1 MLLLLEVLSRKVI
14 NMAVVVKM
22 AGTSPELYSCIAP
35 LVMNPEIIK
44 YNHNYPFKTSESFV
58 WFVASSEEQVVGFF
72 PVEVRKKSAV
82 INNYYVSNN
91 DEDVF
96 LSLLEAVINE
106 FMGAENVL
114 EAVVQKPHESFFL
127 AQGFEIERTWS
138 LYLKMKKSMK
148 KNDKSKNVYELTQER
163 LTMLFK
169 EFDNIYVSFSGG
181 KDSGVLLNLCI
192 DYIRRNNLNIK
203 LGVFFMDYE
212 VQYDHTIAFV
222 NRFLEQNKDVLEV
235 YRICVPFKVRTCTSM
250 YQHYWRPWDEA
261 LRDIWV
267 REMPEGVMKAGDF
280 AFFHD
285 NMWDYEFQLRFA
297 AWLHEKKKAVRTA
310 CLVGIRTQE
319 SYNRWR
325 TIYGGL
331 KQQLYHNYQWTSKI
345 ANDVYNLYP
354 IYDWKTT
361 DIWTANGKFGWDYN
375 RLYDLYYYAGVSLER
390 QRVASPFI
398 SEAIESLHL
407 YKAIEPDT
415 WGRMIGRVN
424 GVNFSAIYGGTH
436 AMGYGSV
443 KLPEGHTW
451 KSFMEFLLSTL
462 PEETRR
468 GYLSKLHTSIK
479 FWRTKGGCL
488 SDETIAKLESMNI
501 PITVRN
507 KSNYK
512 TTKRPVMMDY
522 LDDIDIAEFREIPTY
537 KRMCLCI
544 LRNDYACKYMGF
556 AVSKEEKKMKDYILQ
571 QYKKIW
577 T

>member
-1 MLLLLEVLSRKVI
+1 
-14 NMAVVVKM
+14 MAVVVKM

-106 FMGAENVL
+106 FMGAEKVL

-250 YQHYWRPWDEA
+250 YQHYWRPWDES

-267 REMPEGVMKAGDF
+267 RKMPEGVMKAEDF
-280 AFFHD
+280 PFFHE

-398 SEAIESLHL
+398 GEAIESLHL
-407 YKAIEPDT
+407 YKVIEPDT

>member
-1 MLLLLEVLSRKVI
+1 
-14 NMAVVVKM
+14 
-22 AGTSPELYSCIAP
+22 
-35 LVMNPEIIK
+35 
-44 YNHNYPFKTSESFV
+44 
-58 WFVASSEEQVVGFF
+58 
-72 PVEVRKKSAV
+72 
-82 INNYYVSNN
+82 
-91 DEDVF
+91 
-96 LSLLEAVINE
+96 
-106 FMGAENVL
+106 
-114 EAVVQKPHESFFL
+114 
-127 AQGFEIERTWS
+127 
-138 LYLKMKKSMK
+138 MKKTENK
-148 KNDKSKNVYELTQER
+148 KNVYDLTQER
-163 LTMLFK
+163 LSVLFK
-169 EFDNIYVSFSGG
+169 EFDNVYVSFSGG

-192 DYIRRNNLNIK
+192 DYIRRHQLHIK

-212 VQYDHTIAFV
+212 VQYTHTIEFV
-222 NRFLEQNKDVLEV
+222 NRMLEQNKDILEV
-235 YRICVPFKVRTCTSM
+235 YRICVPFKVRTSTSM
-250 YQHYWRPWDEA
+250 YQHYWRPWDER

-267 REMPEGVMKAGDF
+267 REMPDGVMTADDF
-280 AFFHD
+280 SFFHD
-285 NMWDYEFQLRFA
+285 KMWDYEFQLRFA

-331 KQQLYHNYQWTSKI
+331 KQQLYHKYQWSSKI

-398 SEAIESLHL
+398 SEAIESLRL
-407 YKAIEPDT
+407 YKVIEPDM
-415 WGRMIGRVN
+415 WGKMIGRVN
-424 GVNFSAIYGGTH
+424 GVNFSALYGGTQ
-436 AMGYGSV
+436 AMGHGGI

-488 SDETIAKLESMNI
+488 SDETIAKLEEMKI
-501 PITVRN
+501 PITVRS

-512 TTKRPVMMDY
+512 TTKHPVMMEY
-522 LDDIDIAEFREIPTY
+522 LDDIDIPEFREIPTY

-556 AVSKEEKKMKDYILQ
+556 AISKEEKKMKDYILQ
-571 QYKKIW
+571 QYKDIW

>member
-1 MLLLLEVLSRKVI
+1 
-14 NMAVVVKM
+14 
-22 AGTSPELYSCIAP
+22 
-35 LVMNPEIIK
+35 
-44 YNHNYPFKTSESFV
+44 
-58 WFVASSEEQVVGFF
+58 
-72 PVEVRKKSAV
+72 
-82 INNYYVSNN
+82 
-91 DEDVF
+91 
-96 LSLLEAVINE
+96 
-106 FMGAENVL
+106 
-114 EAVVQKPHESFFL
+114 
-127 AQGFEIERTWS
+127 
-138 LYLKMKKSMK
+138 MKKTENK
-148 KNDKSKNVYELTQER
+148 KNVYDLTQER
-163 LTMLFK
+163 LSVLFK
-169 EFDNIYVSFSGG
+169 EFDNVYVSFSGG

-192 DYIRRNNLNIK
+192 DYIRRHQLRIK

-212 VQYDHTIAFV
+212 VQYTHTIEFV
-222 NRFLEQNKDVLEV
+222 NRMLEQNKDILEV
-235 YRICVPFKVRTCTSM
+235 YRICVPFKVRTSTSM
-250 YQHYWRPWDEA
+250 YQHYWRPWDER

-267 REMPEGVMKAGDF
+267 REMPDGVMTADDF
-280 AFFHD
+280 SFFHD
-285 NMWDYEFQLRFA
+285 KMWDYEFQLRFA

-331 KQQLYHNYQWTSKI
+331 KQQLYHKYQWSSKI

-398 SEAIESLHL
+398 SEAIESLRL
-407 YKAIEPDT
+407 YKVIEPDM
-415 WGRMIGRVN
+415 WGKMIGRVN
-424 GVNFSAIYGGTH
+424 GVNFSALYGGTQ
-436 AMGYGSV
+436 AMGHGGI

-488 SDETIAKLESMNI
+488 SDETIAKLEEMKI
-501 PITVRN
+501 PITVRS

-512 TTKRPVMMDY
+512 TTKHPVMMEY
-522 LDDIDIAEFREIPTY
+522 LDDIDIPEFREIPTY

-571 QYKKIW
+571 QYKNIW

>member
-1 MLLLLEVLSRKVI
+1 
-14 NMAVVVKM
+14 
-22 AGTSPELYSCIAP
+22 
-35 LVMNPEIIK
+35 
-44 YNHNYPFKTSESFV
+44 
-58 WFVASSEEQVVGFF
+58 
-72 PVEVRKKSAV
+72 
-82 INNYYVSNN
+82 
-91 DEDVF
+91 
-96 LSLLEAVINE
+96 
-106 FMGAENVL
+106 
-114 EAVVQKPHESFFL
+114 
-127 AQGFEIERTWS
+127 
-138 LYLKMKKSMK
+138 
-148 KNDKSKNVYELTQER
+148 
-163 LTMLFK
+163 
-169 EFDNIYVSFSGG
+169 
-181 KDSGVLLNLCI
+181 
-192 DYIRRNNLNIK
+192 
-203 LGVFFMDYE
+203 
-212 VQYDHTIAFV
+212 
-222 NRFLEQNKDVLEV
+222 
-235 YRICVPFKVRTCTSM
+235 M
-250 YQHYWRPWDEA
+250 YQHYWRPWDEKV
-261 LRDIWV
+261 RDIWV
-267 REMPEGVMKAGDF
+267 REIPQNVLRAQDF
-280 AFFHD
+280 DFFHE

-331 KQQLYHNYQWTSKI
+331 KQQLYHNYQWSSKI

-398 SEAIESLHL
+398 SEAIESLRL

-436 AMGYGSV
+436 AMGYGSI

-468 GYLSKLHTSIK
+468 GYLNKLHTSIK

-488 SDETIAKLESMNI
+488 SDETIAKLEKLNI

-512 TTKRPVMMDY
+512 TTKRPVMMEY

-556 AVSKEEKKMKDYILQ
+556 AMNKEEKKMKDYILQ

>member
-1 MLLLLEVLSRKVI
+1 M
-14 NMAVVVKM
+14 
-22 AGTSPELYSCIAP
+22 
-35 LVMNPEIIK
+35 
-44 YNHNYPFKTSESFV
+44 KT
-58 WFVASSEEQVVGFF
+58 
-72 PVEVRKKSAV
+72 
-82 INNYYVSNN
+82 
-91 DEDVF
+91 
-96 LSLLEAVINE
+96 NE
-106 FMGAENVL
+106 
-114 EAVVQKPHESFFL
+114 KP
-127 AQGFEIERTWS
+127 
-138 LYLKMKKSMK
+138 
-148 KNDKSKNVYELTQER
+148 KNVYELTQER
-163 LTMLFK
+163 LAVLFK

-192 DYIRRNNLNIK
+192 DYIRRHQLNIK

-212 VQYDHTIAFV
+212 VLNAPTIEFV
-222 NRFLEQNKDVLEV
+222 NRILEKNKDILDV
-235 YRICVPFKVRTCTSM
+235 YRVCVPFKVRTCTSM
-250 YQHYWRPWDEA
+250 YQHYWRPWDEKV
-261 LRDIWV
+261 RDIWV
-267 REMPEGVMKAGDF
+267 REIPQNVLRAQDF
-280 AFFHD
+280 DFFHE

-398 SEAIESLHL
+398 SEAIESLRL

-436 AMGYGSV
+436 AMGYGSI

-468 GYLSKLHTSIK
+468 GYLNKLHTSIK

-488 SDETIAKLESMNI
+488 SDETIAKLEKLNI

-512 TTKRPVMMDY
+512 TTKRPVMMEY

-556 AVSKEEKKMKDYILQ
+556 AMNKEEKKMKDYIYLGIIAVMFVVFLILHIKQNNRITKLMNRYEKFMKGKNAENLSAAIEENFQQMDKLQ
-571 QYKKIW
+571 QAYTSNEEKMDKTLHNLTSTFHKLGIVKYDAFKEMGGNLSFALCMLDDSN
-577 T
+577 TGFILNTMHGRDSSYTYIKEITKGESYATLGEEEKEALEKAMNS